1 MTSPS
6 QTRWCTLSRGG
17 SALALGVA
25 LAFAAPAFAQT
36 APQEAQAEEGSSE
49 IVITGS
55 RISTAGF
62 DAPTPTTVIGVTEL
76 QQAGRTDIGASLA
89 DLPQFRQT
97 QSATS
102 TNTVTSSGQTPADLR
117 GLGAARTLV
126 LINNRRYVS
135 SNDLQTVPYSL
146 IKQIDVVTG
155 GASAAYGSG
164 AVAGVVNLLLDDN
177 KEGFELG
184 AQTGISSRGDGQ
196 KYLFEGSAGFKFA
209 DGRGHFM
216 IGGDYLKDKGII
228 PGNARPLIGSTALY
242 PGADGKLYPT
252 ANIHEARR
260 SEGGLIRTGVLAGQ
274 TFNPD
279 GSLRPFQF
287 GIIRNNSSTMIGGE
301 GYNIDQYRSLAAPIE
316 RGNVFAR
323 ASYDL
328 TDTLKIWVEG
338 GYNKVWNERVFFP
351 DLGVTDIVFSTTNPY
366 LTDAQRA
373 AFAAKGETSFTMG
386 RVLTDMSLAR
396 YRYDRETIQGAIGID
411 GSFGGGKWR
420 YNAYFSHGER
430 TEDQK
435 LLGLTKK
442 AEFARAI
449 NAVSSG
455 GQIVCAVNADA
466 DPSNND
472 PACRPLNLFGSGRA
486 DPAAI
491 AYSTGVWNAV
501 TKTWLDSAGASIS
514 GEPFELWNLPVSF
527 AIGGEYREESF
538 QTLYDANSL
547 LGNFN
552 TINGVNILKTGNNVK
567 EGFAEVAVPLL
578 ANLPLVDKLVLNAA
592 ARISDYSTGGS
603 IWSWKVGG
611 VWDVTEGLKLRT
623 TRSRDIRAANLTEL
637 FSQRSTLFTTVVD
650 EGFVDPV
657 EPTKKPTVPVTLFT
671 GGNPNLKP
679 EIADTFTVGGVFSPT
694 FLPGFD
700 FSVDY
705 YNIKIK
711 DVITT
716 LTAQQ
721 IVNGCYKQGNQ
732 GACAQIERDPA
743 TKFAK
748 VINAS
753 YINVANFKN
762 TGIDFEMSYR
772 TRLDSIGLPGQLRIR
787 ALANYVDSLIV
798 DNGVIKIDG
807 AGYVG
812 SQAVFLVPKW
822 RGTLTANYE
831 SDRFGA
837 DIRARYIDSSGF
849 APAEVLAG
857 ADHNRISARTYVDL
871 GARAYIPYGDGNRLT
886 VYGSIQ
892 NLFDRKP
899 PLAAV
904 SSPYYDLI
912 GRYFTFGVRA
922 NF

>member
-1 MTSPS
+1 MTSTS
-6 QTRWCTLSRGG
+6 EIRWSTLSRGG
-17 SALALGVA
+17 SAIALGIA
-25 LAFAAPAFAQT
+25 LAFSAPAAAQT
-36 APQEAQAEEGSSE
+36 APQQAQAEENTGE

-62 DAPTPTTVIGVTEL
+62 DAPTPTTVIGATEL
-76 QQAGRTDIGASLA
+76 QQAGRTDIAASLA

-102 TNTVTSSGQTPADLR
+102 TNTVTSSGQSPADLR

-146 IKQIDVVTG
+146 VKQIDVVTG

-164 AVAGVVNLLLDDN
+164 AVAGVVNIMLDDN

-184 AQTGISSRGDGQ
+184 AQTGISQRGDGQ

-228 PGNARPLIGSTALY
+228 PGNARPRIGSTALY
-242 PGADGKLYPT
+242 AGPDNKLLFPT
-252 ANIHEARR
+252 ANIHESQR

-287 GIIRNNSSTMIGGE
+287 GIIRNNSTTMIGGE

-323 ASYDL
+323 ASYEL

-351 DLGVTDIVFSTTNPY
+351 DLGVGQLTFSTSNPY
-366 LTDAQRA
+366 LTAAQRA
-373 AFAAKGETSFTMG
+373 TFAAANETSFTMG

-411 GSFGGGKWR
+411 GSFGDGKWR

-442 AEFARAI
+442 AEFAKAI
-449 NAVSSG
+449 NAVAVG
-455 GQIVCAVNADA
+455 NQIVCAVNADA
-466 DPSNND
+466 ITSNDD

-491 AYSTGVWNAV
+491 AYTTGVWNAV
-501 TKTWLDSAGASIS
+501 SKTWLDSAGASIS
-514 GEPFELWNLPVSF
+514 GEPFELWGLPVSF
-527 AIGGEYREESF
+527 AVGGEYREESF

-547 LGNFN
+547 AGNFN

-611 VWDVTEGLKLRT
+611 VWDVIEGIKLRA

-637 FSQRSTLFTTVVD
+637 FSQRSTLFTTVQDTGRGTPGAHPSASVI
-650 EGFVDPV
+650 
-657 EPTKKPTVPVTLFT
+657 LYT

-679 EIADTFTVGGVFSPT
+679 EIANTLTLGGVVSPVSG
-694 FLPGFD
+694 LD

-705 YNIKIK
+705 YNIKIE

-721 IVNGCYKQGNQ
+721 IVNGCYSQNNQ
-732 GACAQIERDPA
+732 GACSQLERDGNGVL
-743 TKFAK
+743 T

-753 YINVANFKN
+753 FINVANFKN
-762 TGIDFEMSYR
+762 TGVDFEASYR
-772 TRLDSIGLPGQLRIR
+772 TRLDGIGLPGQLRIR

-798 DNGVIKIDG
+798 DNGVVKING

-837 DIRARYIDSSGF
+837 DIRGRYIDSSGF
-849 APAEVLAG
+849 APDTVLANVQ
-857 ADHNRISARTYVDL
+857 HNRIKARTYFDL
-871 GARAYIPYGDGNRLT
+871 GARTYIPFGDGNRMT